1 MSRHEIT
8 AVNPAHKIIIGWD
21 HPLLTFFI
29 QVIDRKIEDA
39 NDERDKFVYWAG
51 LRPREIYEIDD
62 LVRHARPYTN
72 ITHELRSTLYGDK
85 DEGR

>member
-1 MSRHEIT
+1 MSRHEIA

-29 QVIDRKIEDA
+29 QVINRKREKEGYD
-39 NDERDKFVYWAG
+39 DKFIYWAG
-51 LRPREIYEIDD
+51 LKPREIYEVED
-62 LVRHARPYTN
+62 LVRHARPYAN
-72 ITHELRSTLYGDK
+72 IPYELRSTLYGDK